1 MQDCYP
7 TPNCL
12 NSVLEDY
19 RAGGGICGG
28 SWLHLNFPGS
38 FPISDIRVRA
48 ESSESPTLIHSSKLS
63 SADGSSKVLLNWLED
78 LPNHSHNTPGHLA
91 VSGHNPEPVHIP
103 GHNDTPHNTSHN
115 TPARS
120 PQRQRMLTNGSF
132 VKVKTPLTL
141 NASKLHLE
149 YL

>member
-1 MQDCYP
+1 MIMLLVIIYGNRRKAKLVQEP
-7 TPNCL
+7 VSSPL
-12 NSVLEDY
+12 
-19 RAGGGICGG
+19 
-28 SWLHLNFPGS
+28 
-38 FPISDIRVRA
+38 PISYIRVRA
-48 ESSESPTLIHSSKLS
+48 ESSESSTLIHSSKLS

-78 LPNHSHNTPGHLA
+78 LSNHNHNTPGHHPP
-91 VSGHNPEPVHIP
+91 VSGHNPETVHIP
-103 GHNDTPHNTSHN
+103 GHSDTLHNPSHN